1 MKHDK
6 EYYELL
12 HMHNHDEITPHMIG
26 LMQHA
31 IGFERSNVKRGIYR
45 AYRNYFTSAVPLEEW
60 EKLVELG
67 LANVDRTTPKSVGVY
82 WLTKAGYVVLEAITD
97 VDIRRDDDER

>member
-12 HMHNHDEITPHMIG
+12 HTHKHDEITPHMIS

-31 IGFERSNVKRGIYR
+31 IGFERSNVKRGIYHV
-45 AYRNYFTSAVPLEEW
+45 YRNYFTSLVPLEEW

-67 LANVDRTTPKSVGVY
+67 LADGAEYATGKTY

-97 VDIRRDDDER
+97 VDIRKED

>member
-12 HMHNHDEITPHMIG
+12 HTHNHDEITPYMIS
-26 LMQHA
+26 LMQHT
-31 IGFERSNVKRGIYR
+31 IGFERSNVKRGIYH
-45 AYRNYFTSAVPLEEW
+45 AYRNYFAAPAPVDEW

-67 LANVDRTTPKSVGVY
+67 LADGAEYEYATGKTY

-97 VDIRRDDDER
+97 VDIRKED

>member
-12 HMHNHDEITPHMIG
+12 HTHNHDEITPHMIS

-31 IGFERSNVKRGIYR
+31 IGFESSNVKRGIYH
-45 AYRNYFTSAVPLEEW
+45 AYRNFFAAPAPVDEW

-67 LANVDRTTPKSVGVY
+67 IADGAEYATGKTY

-97 VDIRRDDDER
+97 VDIRKDD

>member
-12 HMHNHDEITPHMIG
+12 HTHNHDEITPHMIS

-31 IGFERSNVKRGIYR
+31 IGFERSNVKRGIYH
-45 AYRNYFTSAVPLEEW
+45 AYRNFFSASAPVDEW
-60 EKLVELG
+60 EKLEALG
-67 LANVDRTTPKSVGVY
+67 LADGAEHATRKTY

-97 VDIRRDDDER
+97 VDIRED

>member
-12 HMHNHDEITPHMIG
+12 HMHNHDEITPHMIS

-31 IGFERSNVKRGIYR
+31 IGFERSNVKRGIYH
-45 AYRNYFTSAVPLEEW
+45 AYRNYFTAPAPVDEW
-60 EKLVELG
+60 EKLIELG
-67 LANVDRTTPKSVGVY
+67 LAGVDKTTPKSTRCY
-82 WLTKAGYVVLEAITD
+82 WLTKAGHVVLEAITD
-97 VDIRRDDDER
+97 VDIRSDD